1 MTKQKQM
8 TEKELTQSVEL
19 SDKELDEI
27 SGGPNR
33 NPYAQYVA
41 SYQVFGDKEYTN
53 GMWSIRAGKI
63 CGQFYY
69 LQQPHPAVER
79 KLFRDCMKR

>member
-33 NPYAQYVA
+33 IPYAQ
-41 SYQVFGDKEYTN
+41 QVCFLCAWALSKKIYTN
-53 GMWSIRAGKI
+53 SNGISATIA
-63 CGQFYY
+63 
-69 LQQPHPAVER
+69 
-79 KLFRDCMKR
+79 KLGYSRFATRQR

>member
-1 MTKQKQM
+1 MTKHKQM

-33 NPYAQYVA
+33 NPYAQYVK
-41 SYQVFGDKEYTN
+41 SYDVFGDKKYTN
-53 GMWSIRAGKI
+53 GMWSIRAGKW
-63 CGQFYY
+63 
-69 LQQPHPAVER
+69 L
-79 KLFRDCMKR
+79 